1 MLGELDR
8 VLDAELRAGRSW
20 RTEIEESLERWPRIA
35 EADATSCGGVR
46 GWIEFHLGGDGSALL
61 AANLELELG
70 LICQRC
76 LNALSVT
83 VPMKVRMALGEET
96 GAPEGYE
103 AYGQVGGATVRQLL
117 EDELLLEVPGFPV
130 HPAAA
135 ECGPMGELVQKLA
148 PGDGGDETKTN
159 PFAALASLKIKK

>member
-8 VLDAELRAGRSW
+8 VLDAGLRAGRSW
-20 RTEIEESLERWPRIA
+20 QAEIDESLQRWPRLA
-35 EADATSCGGVR
+35 EADATGSGMVR
-46 GWIEFHLGGDGSALL
+46 GRVDFDLRGDGSAML

-70 LICQRC
+70 LVCQRC

-83 VPMKVRMALGEET
+83 VPVQVRMALGEET

-135 ECGPMGELVQKLA
+135 ECGPTAELLEKLA
-148 PGDGGDETKTN
+148 PGDGGDETTTN
-159 PFAALASLKIKK
+159 PFAALASLKSKK